1 MKKSAI
7 DCSYQL
13 KIGPRNT
20 PGKGGYWNILI
31 KSGEVD
37 KYIDR
42 VYQVICW
49 YHTPGEW
56 RRIYLKLENTTRE
69 GHENWFQVYRK

>member
-20 PGKGGYWNILI
+20 PGKGGYWNRIR
-31 KSGEVD
+31 KSGEVE
-37 KYIDR
+37 KNIDR
-42 VYQVICW
+42 VYQVLCW
-49 YHTPGEW
+49 YHTPG
-56 RRIYLKLENTTRE
+56 RGIGLYLKLVNTAR
-69 GHENWFQVYRK
+69 